1 MSSSSTCSNNST
13 NVIDK
18 VEQKIKA
25 PQWSMENIDA
35 WIAIVEAQFITCQI
49 VKPISKFYHVISIL
63 PPEIVSR
70 IYDVVS
76 VEKPTEDSY
85 SKLIN
90 ALKTRLVKSNISEC
104 EEVHESIYSSIHL
117 FEKEFGDGPGFGK
130 HVLIL
135 PNSIGKLQFARNKIM
150 KWKLRCQNLKRTQ
163 IIMCSGLT
171 IVVSLL

>member
-1 MSSSSTCSNNST
+1 MTRNMSSSSTCSNNST

-85 SKLIN
+85 SKLN
-90 ALKTRLVKSNISEC
+90 
-104 EEVHESIYSSIHL
+104 
-117 FEKEFGDGPGFGK
+117 
-130 HVLIL
+130 
-135 PNSIGKLQFARNKIM
+135 
-150 KWKLRCQNLKRTQ
+150 NLANEPLMERQ
-163 IIMCSGLT
+163 R
-171 IVVSLL
+171 